1 MINKLLTRVFGS
13 RNERLLKAYE
23 RNVARINDS
32 SNEVATGADHTAKAC
47 PELSQLAAGLR
58 QSMGRFRLA

>member
-1 MINKLLTRVFGS
+1 MSAIGKFIPKSGA
-13 RNERLLKAYE
+13 EC
-23 RNVARINDS
+23 RINDS

-47 PELSQLAAGLR
+47 LELSQLAAGLR

>member
-1 MINKLLTRVFGS
+1 LPVLCEQDAVSDELG
-13 RNERLLKAYE
+13 

-47 PELSQLAAGLR
+47 LELSQLAAGLR